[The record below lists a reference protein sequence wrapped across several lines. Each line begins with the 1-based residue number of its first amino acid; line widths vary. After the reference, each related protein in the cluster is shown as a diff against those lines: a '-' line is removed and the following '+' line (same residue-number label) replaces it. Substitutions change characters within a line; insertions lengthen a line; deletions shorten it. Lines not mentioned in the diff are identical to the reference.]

1 MPFVEISVKNEIKK
15 QRHNNPEFK
24 KSAAIP
30 LITALSSVFYF
41 VLIKT
46 CQH

>member
-1 MPFVEISVKNEIKK
+1 MPFVEINVKNEIEK
-15 QRHNNPEFK
+15 QRHNNPKRK
-24 KSAAIP
+24 KSTAIP

-46 CQH
+46 FQR